1 MLKFYHVGDVHLGA
15 VPDAGHP
22 WSEERGREIW
32 ESFRSLLER
41 ADGEGVDLLLLSG
54 DLFHRQ
60 PLKRE
65 LREVNYLFAAMKNT
79 QVVFIA
85 GNHDYLK
92 RDSYYREFPWNENVH
107 FLGGETCQ
115 RCVLKELGVSVYGF
129 SYHAREIQEPLC
141 DGLHPQGDGSFSILL
156 AHGGDARH
164 IPMDFRRLEASG
176 FDYIALGHIHKP
188 CVIAEN
194 RIAYA
199 GALEP
204 IDRDDLGPHGFISG
218 LYDGKELKI
227 SLVPWARREY
237 IPLKL
242 EVGPE
247 MTDYQARQ
255 WVKDQMAS
263 LGEQNLYRIC
273 LTGFRN
279 PDTVFFTEAYG
290 QLGCVVEA
298 EDQTKPYYDLER
310 LKLLHGNDLVGR
322 YIRRFQEGPMGETE
336 KKALYWG
343 LAALLEGGE

>member
-15 VPDAGHP
+15 APDAGQP
-22 WSEERGREIW
+22 WSEERGKEIW

-65 LREVNYLFAAMKNT
+65 LRELNYLFASMKRT

-92 RDSYYREFPWNENVH
+92 QDSCYREFQWNENVH
-107 FLGGETCQ
+107 FLSEPTCQ
-115 RCVLKELGVSVYGF
+115 RYVFPKLGVSVYGF
-129 SYHAREIQEPLC
+129 SYHQRELEEPLC
-141 DGLHPQGDGSFSILL
+141 DGLQPKKDGNFSILL

-164 IPMDFRRLEASG
+164 IPMDFKKLEASG

-188 CVIAEN
+188 RVIAKN
-194 RIAYA
+194 IAYG

-204 IDRDDLGPHGFISG
+204 IDRDDTGPHGFLSG
-218 LYDGKELKI
+218 HYDGRRLEI
-227 SLVPWARREY
+227 ALVPWAKREY

-242 EVGPE
+242 TVEPE
-247 MTDYQARQ
+247 TTDYQVRA
-255 WVKDQMAS
+255 WVRDQIIR
-263 LGEQNLYRIC
+263 LGDQNLYRIC
-273 LTGFRN
+273 LRGFRN
-279 PDTVFFTEAYG
+279 PDTVFCTEAYKA
-290 QLGCVVEA
+290 LGCVVEA

-310 LKLLHGNDLVGR
+310 LKLQHGDDLVGR
-322 YIRRFQEGPMGETE
+322 YIRRFQESPMGETE